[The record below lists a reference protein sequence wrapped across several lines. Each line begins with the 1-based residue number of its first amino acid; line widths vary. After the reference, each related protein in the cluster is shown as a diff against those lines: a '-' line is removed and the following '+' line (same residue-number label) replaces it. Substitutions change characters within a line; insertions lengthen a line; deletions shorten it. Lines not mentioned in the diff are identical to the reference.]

1 MRKTLSRIGIGKNKN
16 TSLLA
21 MVFFFITGIVLWG
34 GFNTA
39 MEVTNTLPFCISC
52 HEMES
57 TVYQE
62 YKHSVHF
69 TNRSGVSAICSDC
82 HVPRQWLPK
91 VIRKIQAS
99 KELYHWMKGSID
111 TPEKFEAK
119 RHELATRVWDSM
131 KTSDSQE
138 CRNCHQFSVMAL
150 QDQARFA
157 ARIHGDAPAKGQTC
171 IDCHKGVTH
180 NLPQVESLPMAD
192 GDLDIDYAEEINGT
206 CAGCHGEFGEGTADG
221 EYPRLAGL
229 DADYLAQQLRNFK
242 TRDRLNIPMT
252 PYTTERELPEE
263 DVVLIAAYLSQIDL
277 PAKLPP
283 IDEEKE
289 FDALARLKAS
299 GRVINV
305 ARYPG
310 NIEKGRQFY
319 QKECAGCHG
328 EAGQGQTV
336 QGMAAQ
342 ETNMNIPQLAGQYS
356 VYITTQIK
364 KFRIGERLHDDP
376 RDADIFKSFS
386 DAEIENMLAYL
397 SILDDD

>member
-1 MRKTLSRIGIGKNKN
+1 
-16 TSLLA
+16 
-21 MVFFFITGIVLWG
+21 MVCFFIAGIVMWG

-39 MEVTNTLPFCISC
+39 MEATNTLPFCISC

-69 TNRSGVSAICSDC
+69 TNRSGVSATCSDC
-82 HVPRQWLPK
+82 HVPREWLPK
-91 VIRKIQAS
+91 VIRKIHAS
-99 KELYHWMKGSID
+99 KELYHWIKGSID

-131 KTSDSQE
+131 KATDSRE

-150 QDQARFA
+150 EDQARFA
-157 ARIHGDAPAKGQTC
+157 ARIHGDAPAKGRTC
-171 IDCHKGVTH
+171 IDCHKGITH
-180 NLPQVESLPMAD
+180 KLPQIESQSMAD
-192 GDLDIDYAEEINGT
+192 GKDLDMDYAEEINGT
-206 CAGCHGEFGEGTADG
+206 CAGCHGEFGEGTSDG

-229 DADYLAQQLRNFK
+229 DAAYLAQQLRDFK
-242 TRDRLNIPMT
+242 ARDRLNIPMT

-263 DVVLIAAYLSQIDL
+263 DVVLIAAYLSQINL
-277 PAKLPP
+277 PSKLPP
-283 IDEEKE
+283 IDEKKE
-289 FDALARLKAS
+289 FDALARLRAS
-299 GRVINV
+299 GRVINI

-319 QKECAGCHG
+319 EKECAACHG
-328 EAGQGQTV
+328 DKAQGK
-336 QGMAAQ
+336 
-342 ETNMNIPQLAGQYS
+342 TNMKIPQLAGQYS
-356 VYITTQIK
+356 VYITKQIK

-386 DAEIENMLAYL
+386 DAEIDNMLAYL